1 MAYEMKVGK
10 GSAFPVQ
17 EDDERLGV
25 PILSGTI
32 NIEDWVKKI
41 DDPHNPRV
49 VLFKKEINGKR
60 TLGVY
65 VELGLLWDNGDQVP
79 EGKPNYSG
87 SFGNMKI
94 SAYKNK
100 SQAGNDYLGLSVYAP
115 SGEPQGPS
123 EFPMSPAVPLGTGV
137 DDDIPF

>member
-49 VLFKKEINGKR
+49 VLFKKEM
-60 TLGVY
+60 V
-65 VELGLLWDNGDQVP
+65 
-79 EGKPNYSG
+79 
-87 SFGNMKI
+87 
-94 SAYKNK
+94 
-100 SQAGNDYLGLSVYAP
+100 
-115 SGEPQGPS
+115 
-123 EFPMSPAVPLGTGV
+123 MSLK
-137 DDDIPF
+137 